1 MHTHDHTHVQGAA
14 SSAEDMQAS
23 EKAPACSEDS
33 RLVTREAKTTQP
45 HDITNQTQDSI
56 FPRFDWYAATVQKEV
71 EPVRVLR
78 WAQLFGDPTPMKA
91 FHGYDECM
99 DFGQLKILYGGM
111 NGPHG
116 VHVIIHGGDAC
127 QAIVEAF
134 REAFPDHYPTRIDVC
149 FDFQGDKAYDKLY
162 GLALKTKRKFD
173 IQCEKMGDW
182 IDKKRGRSFKLGG
195 KKSTY
200 QAIIYEKGHE
210 QRQKNVNPDAPL
222 DWVRVEFRIHPTSA
236 SKVTASQLQPEQI
249 ARSGR
254 WTDYLCDLLG
264 ATSVPRVKLDTRNKK
279 PRCVESCENMYRQY
293 QRKLAE
299 TVENDLVPRAAHF
312 AALTDILD
320 GKEFT
325 AFGPEVYREWF
336 F

>member
-1 MHTHDHTHVQGAA
+1 
-14 SSAEDMQAS
+14 
-23 EKAPACSEDS
+23 
-33 RLVTREAKTTQP
+33 
-45 HDITNQTQDSI
+45 
-56 FPRFDWYAATVQKEV
+56 
-71 EPVRVLR
+71 
-78 WAQLFGDPTPMKA
+78 MKA

-134 REAFPDHYPTRIDVC
+134 REAFPEHYPTRIDVC

-222 DWVRVEFRIHPTSA
+222 DWVRVSFGYIPPRNQGHGVEAPTGTDRTLWPVDGLPLRSPRSYLGPSGQA
-236 SKVTASQLQPEQI
+236 RHPEQK
-249 ARSGR
+249 AQVR
-254 WTDYLCDLLG
+254 
-264 ATSVPRVKLDTRNKK
+264 RVR
-279 PRCVESCENMYRQY
+279 
-293 QRKLAE
+293 
-299 TVENDLVPRAAHF
+299 
-312 AALTDILD
+312 
-320 GKEFT
+320 
-325 AFGPEVYREWF
+325 
-336 F
+336 

>member
-1 MHTHDHTHVQGAA
+1 
-14 SSAEDMQAS
+14 
-23 EKAPACSEDS
+23 
-33 RLVTREAKTTQP
+33 
-45 HDITNQTQDSI
+45 
-56 FPRFDWYAATVQKEV
+56 
-71 EPVRVLR
+71 
-78 WAQLFGDPTPMKA
+78 
-91 FHGYDECM
+91 
-99 DFGQLKILYGGM
+99 M

-134 REAFPDHYPTRIDVC
+134 REAFPEHYPTRIDVC

-173 IQCEKMGDW
+173 IQCEKW
-182 IDKKRGRSFKLGG
+182 AIDRQKRGRSFKLGG

-222 DWVRVEFRIHPTSA
+222 DWVRVEFRIHPTKE
-236 SKVTASQLQPEQI
+236 SKVTASKLQPEQI

-279 PRCVESCENMYRQY
+279 PRCVESAENMYRQY

-299 TVENDLVPRAAHF
+299 TVKDKYVPRRR
-312 AALTDILD
+312 IS
-320 GKEFT
+320 
-325 AFGPEVYREWF
+325 PP
-336 F
+336 

>member
-1 MHTHDHTHVQGAA
+1 
-14 SSAEDMQAS
+14 
-23 EKAPACSEDS
+23 
-33 RLVTREAKTTQP
+33 
-45 HDITNQTQDSI
+45 
-56 FPRFDWYAATVQKEV
+56 
-71 EPVRVLR
+71 
-78 WAQLFGDPTPMKA
+78 MKA

-127 QAIVEAF
+127 QVIVEAF
-134 REAFPDHYPTRIDVC
+134 REAFPEHYPTRIDVC

-210 QRQKNVNPDAPL
+210 QRQKNVTQTHRLTGYGSVSD
-222 DWVRVEFRIHPTSA
+222 TSHQGI
-236 SKVTASQLQPEQI
+236 KVTASKLQPEQI

-264 ATSVPRVKLDTRNKK
+264 LPRSLGSSSTPEQK
-279 PRCVESCENMYRQY
+279 PRCVESAENMYRQY

-299 TVENDLVPRAAHF
+299 TVKDKYVPRAAHF
-312 AALTDILD
+312 ARLEKILN
-320 GKEFT
+320 GEEFT
-325 AFGPEVYREWF
+325 CFGPEVYREWYF
-336 F
+336 

>member
-1 MHTHDHTHVQGAA
+1 
-14 SSAEDMQAS
+14 
-23 EKAPACSEDS
+23 
-33 RLVTREAKTTQP
+33 
-45 HDITNQTQDSI
+45 
-56 FPRFDWYAATVQKEV
+56 
-71 EPVRVLR
+71 
-78 WAQLFGDPTPMKA
+78 MKA

-200 QAIIYEKGHE
+200 QAIIYEKATNKGRRTST
-210 QRQKNVNPDAPL
+210 QTLRLTGYGSNFGFIPPRNPRSRRRSSNRNKSH
-222 DWVRVEFRIHPTSA
+222 VRDDGRTTSA
-236 SKVTASQLQPEQI
+236 TSLGLPRSLGSSSTHGTRNPGASSPAKTCTAST
-249 ARSGR
+249 SGSSPKQSK
-254 WTDYLCDLLG
+254 TILYLG
-264 ATSVPRVKLDTRNKK
+264 RRISP
-279 PRCVESCENMYRQY
+279 P
-293 QRKLAE
+293 
-299 TVENDLVPRAAHF
+299 
-312 AALTDILD
+312 
-320 GKEFT
+320 
-325 AFGPEVYREWF
+325 
-336 F
+336 